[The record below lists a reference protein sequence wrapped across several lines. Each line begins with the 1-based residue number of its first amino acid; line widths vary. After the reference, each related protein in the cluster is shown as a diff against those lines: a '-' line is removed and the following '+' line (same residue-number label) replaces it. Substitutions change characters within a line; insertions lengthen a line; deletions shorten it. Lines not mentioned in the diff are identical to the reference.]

1 MKIYISINLFT
12 FNKNVSVHKIFTCH
26 KVKLDYANKRILQ
39 MNIDIFYKPKDT
51 FTANSYLCTFNSNAI
66 NICTNNLVNSIKIQE
81 NIL

>member
-1 MKIYISINLFT
+1 
-12 FNKNVSVHKIFTCH
+12 
-26 KVKLDYANKRILQ
+26 